1 MDFKDIKKVIR
12 FIKGLTNYGF
22 LNLEFARNKI
32 KKENLP
38 TLLQEN
44 FESIALFG
52 YLYNEGYITFDEKEQ
67 KFRLDVYKL
76 TGTIIEGG
84 TGDFSGKITA
94 TSGYIGTESDG
105 WVINSSNLNNGD
117 VYIGTDL
124 FSSGVKGISI
134 DGNVGSDAHN
144 YMATVSGNAYFEL
157 GDGSDKVLKY
167 DSSTGNLT
175 FKGGVFDGDITCN
188 GTITGG
194 TVQTSNSNKRVA
206 LVDSDNSLKIYN
218 SGGNPVSLSGYDA
231 GSQNP
236 GLLIDKRTRISS
248 GPSISPYFEFQY
260 GQIVAVDGSSNV
272 TSWSPTS
279 LSLTDGYLDT
289 DTVKINSTTIINSN
303 GAIETPSG
311 EDITS
316 GGSIIA
322 NSGIENNGRHI
333 KNTDAVSSSTYSIT
347 STDHIILCDTSSNS
361 ITVTIPTAQTEDGRE
376 LVIKDY
382 GGNSN
387 TNNITV
393 DTEGSET
400 IDGESDITINT
411 DYDSVTIICKNND
424 WYII

>member
-194 TVQTSNSNKRVA
+194 TIQTNENGQRVVIDGDSN
-206 LVDSDNSLKIYN
+206 
-218 SGGNPVSLSGYDA
+218 
-231 GSQNP
+231 
-236 GLLIDKRTRISS
+236 
-248 GPSISPYFEFQY
+248 
-260 GQIVAVDGSSNV
+260 
-272 TSWSPTS
+272 
-279 LSLTDGYLDT
+279 
-289 DTVKINSTTIINSN
+289 TIIFYD
-303 GAIETPSG
+303 PSG
-311 EDITS
+311 
-316 GGSIIA
+316 
-322 NSGIENNGRHI
+322 NNAG
-333 KNTDAVSSSTYSIT
+333 A
-347 STDHIILCDTSSNS
+347 L
-361 ITVTIPTAQTEDGRE
+361 QG
-376 LVIKDY
+376 
-382 GGNSN
+382 
-387 TNNITV
+387 
-393 DTEGSET
+393 
-400 IDGESDITINT
+400 
-411 DYDSVTIICKNND
+411 
-424 WYII
+424 